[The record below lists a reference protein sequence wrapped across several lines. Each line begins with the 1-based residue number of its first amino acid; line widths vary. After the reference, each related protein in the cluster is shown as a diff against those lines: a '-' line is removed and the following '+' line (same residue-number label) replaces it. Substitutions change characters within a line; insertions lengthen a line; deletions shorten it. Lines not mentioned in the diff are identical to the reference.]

1 MLILLGFS
9 CFFLSTLLL
18 FCYFKIQKLNLNL
31 SFKTQNES
39 NLQQQLQ
46 QLLCENKHNQEKY
59 HQNQQNLSEISAK
72 YTYQQEALM
81 QKQQELN
88 QTKQQHELLQQQNLK
103 LQIELQEN
111 ITKLQITAQSNIKW
125 QETLELQFSHIVTQN
140 SEKLTTLNQQKISE
154 ILAPFNQDLH
164 NLQNKIETANQQSIV
179 DREVLKEKIH
189 NLFEHTNKISVEANN
204 LSSALK
210 GNNKIQGNWG
220 EMLLEQI
227 LQHSGLQKDLHY
239 KKELTLQ
246 NEEGKNLR
254 PDFQIFLPDG
264 SIIITD
270 SKVSLNAYNEFI
282 ATNHEKHLKDHINS
296 VEQHI
301 KNLAKKE
308 YAQNVKQALDF
319 TIAFIPV
326 EPAYL
331 LAIQHNQ
338 QLWFE
343 AYEKKI
349 LLTSPTNFVICL
361 KIIHDI
367 WQRYKR
373 EENYQQIVS
382 LADSIYEKSVAFLE
396 NLEEIGKAIKKADNY
411 YNLAQKK
418 ITEGKGNLVQKL
430 HTLKDIGGLNSN
442 KKIPENFLQKD
453 FLPDNTISNL

>member
-1 MLILLGFS
+1 MTLILLS
-9 CFFLSTLLL
+9 FLCLFLLLLL
-18 FCYFKIQKLNLNL
+18 FFYLKIQHLKLNL
-31 SFKTQNES
+31 FFQIQNNNTS
-39 NLQQQLQ
+39 QQQLQ
-46 QLLCENKHNQEKY
+46 QALNENKQNQE
-59 HQNQQNLSEISAK
+59 NFIEISTK
-72 YTYQQEALM
+72 YSHQQEILT
-81 QKQQELN
+81 QKHQEIKEIQQQKN
-88 QTKQQHELLQQQNLK
+88 LLQQQNLQ

-111 ITKLQITAQSNIKW
+111 ITKLQINTQNNTKW
-125 QETLELQFSHIVTQN
+125 QETLELQFSNIINQN
-140 SEKLTTLNQQKISE
+140 SEKLTTLNQQKIKE
-154 ILAPFNQDLH
+154 ILAPLNQDLN
-164 NLQNKIETANQQSIV
+164 NLQNKLEVANQQNIV
-179 DREVLKEKIH
+179 DREILKEKIH
-189 NLFEHTNKISVEANN
+189 NLFEHTNKICTEANN

-239 KKELTLQ
+239 KKEITLQ
-246 NEEGKNLR
+246 NEEGKNIR
-254 PDFQIFLPDG
+254 PDFQILLPDG

-270 SKVSLNAYNEFI
+270 SKVSLNAYNDFVL
-282 ATNHEKHLKDHINS
+282 TNNQKYLKDHINS
-296 VEQHI
+296 IEQHI
-301 KNLAKKE
+301 KSLAKKE
-308 YAQNVKQALDF
+308 YDKNIKQALDF
-319 TIAFIPV
+319 TIAFIPI

-338 QLWFE
+338 HLWFE

-349 LLTSPTNFVICL
+349 LLTSPTNFVVCL

-396 NLEEIGKAIKKADNY
+396 NLEEVGRAIKKADSY

-430 HTLKDIGGLNSN
+430 TTLKNIGGINSA
-442 KKIPENFLQKD
+442 KKIPETFILQES
-453 FLPDNTISNL
+453 LHNNIHN